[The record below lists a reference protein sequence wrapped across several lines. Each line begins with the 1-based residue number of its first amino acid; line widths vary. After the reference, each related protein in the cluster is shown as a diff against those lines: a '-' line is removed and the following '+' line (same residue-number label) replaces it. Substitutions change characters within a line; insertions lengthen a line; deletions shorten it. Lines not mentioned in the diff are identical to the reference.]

1 MRWNEHSSSNHCC
14 GCHIK
19 DNCKH
24 HDCGCNKKDDT
35 KHHKCDCYEK
45 RNKCDK
51 CSWKKHRNDNEW
63 RRRCRNRLERVQVI
77 SKVNN
82 CDSKHNLYNGTGH
95 EQGDCNHK
103 KRKKR

>member
-1 MRWNEHSSSNHCC
+1 MRWNEENSSKNHCC

-19 DNCKH
+19 DNRKH
-24 HDCGCNKKDDT
+24 DDCGCNKKDDT
-35 KHHKCDCYEK
+35 KHHKSDCYEK

-82 CDSKHNLYNGTGH
+82 CDSKHKNGSGH
-95 EQGDCNHK
+95 EQEDCNHK